1 MIFVKQKKSISFKTP
16 DDKRGTRSS
25 QHTTSGKT
33 RRFPG
38 MVGKLRMLGY
48 RKTKQAVCV
57 ASVLCWCA
65 ASDRSSAQE
74 GARQRPDFSR
84 AATAWPGAKALP
96 INLPTALRL
105 AGVRPL
111 DVQAAA
117 QRIRAGAAQ
126 LRQAQ
131 VLWLPTIYSG
141 TDYYRHDGQN
151 QLVQGPIFNSSKSSF
166 LLGGGP
172 YAVFALSDAMFLPLA
187 QRQVV
192 RAQQAARQATVN
204 DAMLAVAEAYFNVQQ
219 ARGELA
225 GAAEAVA
232 ETEQLLERTRQ
243 LGEVLVPAFEQIRTS
258 TELSRRRQSLHLAR
272 EQWGVASAE
281 LNRILQLDPT
291 TLVEPVEPP
300 QFQVTLI
307 DAQVPPE
314 ELVRIGL
321 TRRPELAASQRL
333 VQATLYRMRQERWRP
348 FTPSVWLRGAAPGVT
363 GLMSSGLFGGGQ
375 NSSLGNFGMRN
386 DMDLQ
391 ILWELRNLGFGNKA
405 LVREKEAENRLAVLD
420 VLRIEQQV
428 AADVVKA
435 RVQVEMAAARI
446 GDAQD
451 ELRGAQR
458 SLAENLT
465 GLKNTRQVGDLPML
479 ISRPQEVVAAVQA
492 LGQAYND
499 YYGAVADYNRAQF
512 RLYRA
517 VGNPS
522 GLLAG
527 QVAAAQSPPP
537 PHGGASPPSGPRR
550 PARSNVRPESI
561 PTPPAQRSSRRTA
574 G

>member
-1 MIFVKQKKSISFKTP
+1 MIGS
-16 DDKRGTRSS
+16 
-25 QHTTSGKT
+25 
-33 RRFPG
+33 
-38 MVGKLRMLGY
+38 
-48 RKTKQAVCV
+48 RKTNPAICV
-57 ASVLCWCA
+57 AMSLCWCA
-65 ASDRSSAQE
+65 ASSRSAGQE
-74 GARQRPDFSR
+74 RPRQPPDLSR
-84 AATAWPGAKALP
+84 AATAWPGVRALP

-105 AGVRPL
+105 AGARPL

-117 QRIRAGAAQ
+117 QRIRVGAAQ
-126 LRQAQ
+126 LQRAQ
-131 VLWLPTIYSG
+131 VLWLPTFYSG

-151 QLVQGPIFNSSKSSF
+151 QTVQGDIFNSSKSSF

-187 QRQVV
+187 QRQVI
-192 RAQQAARQATVN
+192 RAQQATLQATRN
-204 DAMLAVAEAYFNVQQ
+204 DTMLAVAEAYFDVQQ
-219 ARGELA
+219 ARGALA
-225 GAAEAVA
+225 GATEAVA
-232 ETEQLLERTRQ
+232 ETEKLLERTRQ

-258 TELSRRRQSLHLAR
+258 TELSRRRQALHLAR
-272 EQWGVASAE
+272 EQWGLASAE
-281 LNRILQLDPT
+281 LNRILRLDPT
-291 TLVEPVEPP
+291 TIVEPVEPP
-300 QFQVTLI
+300 QLEVTLI
-307 DAQVPPE
+307 EAQVPPE
-314 ELVRIGL
+314 ELIRIGL

-348 FTPSVWLRGAAPGVT
+348 FTPNVYLRGAAPGVT
-363 GLMSSGLFGGGQ
+363 GLMSSGLFGGGL
-375 NSSLGNFGMRN
+375 NNNLSNFGMRN

-391 ILWELRNLGFGNKA
+391 ILWELQNLGFGNRA

-420 VLRIEQQV
+420 VLRVEQQV
-428 AADVVKA
+428 AADVMQA
-435 RVQVEMAAARI
+435 RVQVETAAARI
-446 GDAQD
+446 RDAQD

-522 GLLAG
+522 ALLAG
-527 QVAAAQSPPP
+527 RVAAQSPPAP
-537 PHGGASPPSGPRR
+537 PGNARPPVVPRR
-550 PARSNVRPESI
+550 PRSGGRPESI
-561 PTPPAQRSSRRTA
+561 PTPPAQRSSRRTT